1 MQLDSVLGLLPRVIR
16 QVVDAIGTRAALQ
29 LVETFGGSTYRV
41 PLRKTAAGEKQ
52 FQLVADVIGSEAAQ
66 QLVQKFGGQELY
78 LANCAEALRELRNRE
93 IRAEFDRL
101 TQIERMAAMRAVA
114 LMAPRYRKSDR
125 QIWRILNETDRN
137 GPAASPQAR
146 LF

>member
-16 QVVDAIGTRAALQ
+16 QVVDAIGAAAALQ

-41 PLRKTAAGEKQ
+41 PLRKTPAGEKQ
-52 FQLVADVIGSEAAQ
+52 FQLVADVVGEAAAQ
-66 QLVQKFGGQELY
+66 RLVEVFGGQELY
-78 LANCAEALRELRNRE
+78 LANCAEALREIRNRE

-101 TQIERMAAMRAVA
+101 TQAERMAAMRAVA
-114 LMAPRYRKSDR
+114 LMAPRFRKSDR
-125 QIWRILNETDRN
+125 QIWRILNETDRD
-137 GPAASPQAR
+137 GQVTSTQPT

>member
-1 MQLDSVLGLLPRVIR
+1 MQLDNVQGLLPRVIH
-16 QVVDAIGTRAALQ
+16 QVVAAVGVATALQ

-41 PLRKTAAGEKQ
+41 PVRKTPAGEKQ
-52 FQLVADVIGSEAAQ
+52 FQLVAKVVGEEAAQ
-66 QLVQKFGGQELY
+66 QLVDKFGGKELY
-78 LANCAEALRELRNRE
+78 FANCAEALRELRNRQ

-101 TQIERMAAMRAVA
+101 TEVERMAAMRAVA

-125 QIWRILNETDRN
+125 QIWRILNETDRH
-137 GPAASPQAR
+137 GPVAPQQAG